1 MNLKFKYKNKN
12 KIFKEVKILVNF
24 FHNLGIRKAFLSV
37 IQKPEAIKIN
47 RSN

>member
-12 KIFKEVKILVNF
+12 KIFKEVILVNF

-47 RSN
+47 GSN